1 MSFDPDLPHCCF
13 NGMGHFGA
21 LEISM
26 IQFGSTALD
35 FMSKGQFGLKFENFR
50 STSDPGNAA
59 TDPPS
64 WTFAARL
71 CCAACARYTLSLSF
85 LLVGSSPRPC

>member
-64 WTFAARL
+64 
-71 CCAACARYTLSLSF
+71 
-85 LLVGSSPRPC
+85 